1 MLPVVFSHRAAD
13 DLEAIAD
20 FIAQDTPARAVAF
33 LQKLRQQCLN
43 IGRFPNAQ
51 PRFPELG
58 DRARVMPY
66 KNYVV
71 LYQVLD
77 DAVSIERIIHGA
89 RDILS
94 LIHHDG
100 ST

>member
-71 LYQVLD
+71 LYQVWD
-77 DAVSIERIIHGA
+77 DVVSIERIIHGA

-100 ST
+100 SP

>member
-1 MLPVVFSHRAAD
+1 MIPVVFSHRAAD

-33 LQKLRQQCLN
+33 LQELRQQCLN

-71 LYQVLD
+71 LYQVWD
-77 DAVSIERIIHGA
+77 DVVSIERIIHGA

-94 LIHHDG
+94 LIRHEG
-100 ST
+100 SP